1 MFSTSVHKLQ
11 YYFHTVIIEGG
22 AWKILQTEGGLDKEE
37 GSGVF
42 EGEGGVDTPNAQYG
56 YYPLVQAL

>member
-1 MFSTSVHKLQ
+1 MGG
-11 YYFHTVIIEGG
+11 EGG

-42 EGEGGVDTPNAQYG
+42 EGGGVDTPNAQYG